1 MFANRLLSLGVVFL
15 FATVSAAQ
23 TGAPAA
29 SPSANSSSN
38 EAEMAKLV
46 ALQNDFIETIKADGF
61 QVGLAAPTIIL
72 DNPPSYGNYED
83 EKNVLHIAVWTA
95 LLPEQQ
101 ARFTRLAG
109 LLGGG
114 KTGEEAFED
123 GVHHWVFIHELSHW
137 WQACQHKTSE
147 NHFSVEYGA
156 NRIAAAYWR
165 LKAPAFMERTEKK
178 MSTVMATM
186 PQPVPTGQSPEKY
199 FNDNYEKLGPT
210 PAYIW
215 FQYSMVLKVQGE
227 QPLPSLQQTLRQP
240 TYP

>member
-1 MFANRLLSLGVVFL
+1 MFANRILSLSLVFL
-15 FATVSAAQ
+15 FANVSAAQ

-38 EAEMAKLV
+38 EAEMTKLV
-46 ALQNDFIETIKADGF
+46 ALQNEFIETIKAEGF

-95 LLPEQQ
+95 LSPEQQ

-147 NHFSVEYGA
+147 NHYSVEYGA

-165 LKAPAFMERTEKK
+165 LKDPAFMERTEKK
-178 MSTVMATM
+178 MKTVIAIM
-186 PQPVPTGQSPEKY
+186 PQPVPAGESPEKY
-199 FNDNYEKLGPT
+199 FHDNYEKLGPT
-210 PAYIW
+210 LYCP
-215 FQYSMVLKVQGE
+215 G
-227 QPLPSLQQTLRQP
+227 
-240 TYP
+240 